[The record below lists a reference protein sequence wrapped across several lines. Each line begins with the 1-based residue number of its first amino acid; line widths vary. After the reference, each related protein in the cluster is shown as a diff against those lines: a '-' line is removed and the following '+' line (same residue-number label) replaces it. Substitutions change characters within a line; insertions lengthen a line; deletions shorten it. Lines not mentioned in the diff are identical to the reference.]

1 MFPLP
6 PNEVERLA
14 ELSDLDLRAPESD
27 RAYAVICELA
37 CGLFEVPTCLVSL
50 VDEREQWFKAKCGF
64 ALDSTPRDIS
74 FCTYT
79 ILGADPLIVE
89 DATRDARF
97 KDNPL
102 VTGTPKIRFYAGVPL
117 IVGPGAAVGSFCIID
132 RRPRRFTRKQVSRLQ
147 DLAGLVLEQLKARKA
162 ERRARDIAA
171 SYRLLADHSRDMI
184 VRGDTTGTRRYVS
197 PAAREV
203 LGWDPEELLG
213 LKSLDTI
220 HPDDRPRLHAM
231 IEELKSGTRR
241 EAVSQHRCRHKDGRY
256 VWVEANLATVVD
268 EDTQKCVGY
277 VAAVRD
283 IARRRSAE
291 EALRISEERLALAI
305 ENGNDGFWDWAAE
318 SKQLWFSHQLLRKLG
333 YAPDEVSTSL
343 TSWLSLI
350 HPEDR
355 ARVRGCFIEHLA
367 GATGAYEC
375 EHRLRRK
382 DGSYSW
388 FLVRGKVTSR
398 GPNGRALRVVGT
410 LLDISARKD
419 AEQRV
424 EYLANHDPLTELPNR
439 LRFNHR
445 LVQQLG
451 LLGER
456 RPCAILLGDL
466 NRFKVVNDTLG
477 HHLGDLVLKEA
488 ARRLRSCVSADDLVA
503 RLGGD
508 EFAILMCRPQIRAED
523 AAALAKALVTR
534 FAEPM
539 VVGGKTVEVGLS
551 LGISL
556 APSDGTDDLT
566 LLRRADLALYR
577 AKREA
582 RASFSFFES
591 SMDDAIEERFR
602 LSHELRGAIGRNE
615 LDVFYQPIV
624 CAATGQIR
632 CAEALLRWTRPDGD
646 IPPSVFIPLAEECGL
661 IGMLGEFGLER
672 ACREARS
679 WAPDIRLA
687 VNVSAD
693 QLSRAEF
700 VTAFATTVAHAGLAP
715 ERLELEITESVLMR
729 NDGICRSNLERL
741 KGMGVRLSLDDFG
754 TGYSSLSYLRQFR
767 FDKIKIDGS
776 FVRELGDPKVMTVV
790 RAILE
795 IGRGLD
801 VTITAEGVETAEQ
814 VEILRREG
822 CAELQGFFFAR
833 PLNAAR
839 FAHFRSNRISL

>member
-6 PNEVERLA
+6 PNEVQRLE
-14 ELSDLDLRAPESD
+14 ELSDLDLRGTASE

-37 CGLFEVPTCLVSL
+37 CSLFDVPTCLVSL
-50 VDEREQWFKAKCGF
+50 VEETEQWFKAKCGF

-79 ILGADPLIVE
+79 ILGTEPFIVE
-89 DATRDARF
+89 DATRDDRF

-102 VTGTPKIRFYAGVPL
+102 VTGIPEIRFYAGVPL
-117 IVGPGAAVGSFCIID
+117 IVGPGAAVGSFCVID
-132 RRPRRFTRKQVSRLQ
+132 RRPRHFTTQDVARLK
-147 DLAGLVLEQLKARKA
+147 DLASLVLEQLKARKA
-162 ERRARDIAA
+162 ERRAREVAA

-184 VRGDTTGTRRYVS
+184 VRGDATGTRRYVS
-197 PAAREV
+197 PAARQV
-203 LGWDPEELLG
+203 LGYEPEELIG

-220 HPDDRPRLHAM
+220 HEDDRPRLNAM
-231 IEELKSGTRR
+231 IEELKTGKRR

-256 VWVEANLATVVD
+256 IWVEANLATLLD
-268 EDTQKCVGY
+268 EETGRPTGY

-283 IARRRSAE
+283 IAQRRSVE
-291 EALRISEERLALAI
+291 DALRVSQERLALAI
-305 ENGNDGFWDWAAE
+305 ENGNDGFWDWAAD
-318 SKQLWFSHQLLRKLG
+318 SKQLWFSDQLLRKLG
-333 YAPDEVSTSL
+333 YTSEEVSTSL
-343 TSWLSLI
+343 SSWLSLI
-350 HPEDR
+350 HAGDR
-355 ARVRGCFIEHLA
+355 DRVRRCFIAHLA
-367 GATGAYEC
+367 GATDVYEC

-382 DGSYSW
+382 DGLFAW
-388 FLVRGKVTSR
+388 FLARGKVTSR
-398 GPNGRALRVVGT
+398 GADGRALRVVGT

-439 LRFNHR
+439 LRFNQR
-445 LVQQLG
+445 LIQRLERIEE
-451 LLGER
+451 GE
-456 RPCAILLGDL
+456 PCAILLGDL

-477 HHLGDLVLKEA
+477 HHLGDLVLKET
-488 ARRLRSCVSADDLVA
+488 ARRLRACVSGSDLVA

-508 EFAILMCRPQIRAED
+508 EFAILMCGPDAGAQH
-523 AAALAKALVTR
+523 AAALARALVAR

-539 VVGGKTVEVGLS
+539 VVGGKTVDVGLS

-556 APSDGTDDLT
+556 APSDGVDDLT

-582 RASFSFFES
+582 RDSFSFFER

-602 LSHELRGAIGRNE
+602 LSHELRGALARNE
-615 LDVFYQPIV
+615 IEVFYQPIV
-624 CAATGQIR
+624 CASTGRIR
-632 CAEALLRWTRPDGD
+632 CAEALLRWNRAGVEV
-646 IPPSVFIPLAEECGL
+646 PPSVFVPLAEECGL
-661 IGMLGEFGLER
+661 IGSLGEFVLER
-672 ACREARS
+672 GCREARS

-700 VTAFATTVAHAGLAP
+700 VTSFASIVAHAGLAP

-729 NDGICRSNLERL
+729 NDGICRRNLERL

-754 TGYSSLSYLRQFR
+754 TGYSSLGYLRQFR

-776 FVRELGDPKVMTVV
+776 FVRELDDPKVMTVV

-795 IGRGLD
+795 IGRGLG
-801 VTITAEGVETAEQ
+801 VTITAEGVETAAQ
-814 VEILRREG
+814 AEILRHEG

-833 PLNAAR
+833 PLSARQFAR
-839 FAHFRSNRISL
+839 FRALRIAV